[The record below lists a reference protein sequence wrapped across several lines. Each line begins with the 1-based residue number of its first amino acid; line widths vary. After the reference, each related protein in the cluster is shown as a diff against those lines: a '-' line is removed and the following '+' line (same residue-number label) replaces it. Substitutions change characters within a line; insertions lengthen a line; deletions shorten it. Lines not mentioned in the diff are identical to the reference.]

1 MLGLQLRVCDPVP
14 SRPVP
19 SGHAM
24 SAPIPDITE
33 AKLEGV
39 DTLLHRRCGAPTPIE
54 LADAGIAR

>member
-1 MLGLQLRVCDPVP
+1 
-14 SRPVP
+14 
-19 SGHAM
+19 M